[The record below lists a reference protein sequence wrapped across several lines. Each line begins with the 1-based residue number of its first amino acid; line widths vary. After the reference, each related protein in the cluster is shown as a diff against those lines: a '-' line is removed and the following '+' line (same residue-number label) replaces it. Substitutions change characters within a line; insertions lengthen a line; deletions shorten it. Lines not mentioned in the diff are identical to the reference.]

1 MNQSTISVRL
11 NSEDKKKFEEFCEQ
25 TGMNISV
32 AITMFVK
39 NVIRE
44 QKLPFEVKADSF
56 YSEENMAALKRSIKQ
71 LDSGKGKM
79 HAEVG
84 LEIAQCRTHYKDK

>member
-1 MNQSTISVRL
+1 MSIGGFYMNQSTISVRL
-11 NSEDKKKFEEFCEQ
+11 NSEDKKQFEEFCEQ

-32 AITMFVK
+32 AINMFVK

-44 QKLPFEVKADSF
+44 QKLPFEVKADPF
-56 YSEENMAALKRSIKQ
+56 YSEENMAALKKSIKQ

-79 HAEVG
+79 HDLIEVD
-84 LEIAQCRTHYKDK
+84 E

>member
-1 MNQSTISVRL
+1 MAQSTISVRL
-11 NSEDKKKFEEFCEQ
+11 NSEDKKQFEEFCEQ

-39 NVIRE
+39 SVIRE

-56 YSEENMAALKRSIKQ
+56 YSEENMATLKRSIKQ
-71 LDSGKGKM
+71 LDSGKGKI
-79 HAEVG
+79 HDIIEVD
-84 LEIAQCRTHYKDK
+84 E

>member
-11 NSEDKKKFEEFCEQ
+11 NSEDKKQFEEFCEQ

-32 AITMFVK
+32 AINMFVK

-44 QKLPFEVKADSF
+44 QKLPFEVKADPF
-56 YSEENMAALKRSIKQ
+56 YSEENMAVLKRSIKQ

-79 HAEVG
+79 HDLIEVD
-84 LEIAQCRTHYKDK
+84 E

>member
-1 MNQSTISVRL
+1 MSQSTISVKI
-11 NSEDKKKFEEFCEQ
+11 NSEDKKQFEEFCAK
-25 TGMNISV
+25 TGMNISD

-44 QKLPFEVKADSF
+44 QKLPFEVKADPF
-56 YSEENMAALKRSIKQ
+56 YSKENMFILKKSIEQ

-79 HAEVG
+79 HDIIEVD
-84 LEIAQCRTHYKDK
+84 E